1 MSTRKLVAKC
11 IATLLNNAEGIKFE
25 HSSEVTVPRNALL
38 NDNGI
43 VSRGLVERHTAN
55 HE

>member
-1 MSTRKLVAKC
+1 MKC
-11 IATLLNNAEGIKFE
+11 IATLRNNAEGIKVE

-38 NDNGI
+38 NKNG
-43 VSRGLVERHTAN
+43 VAPSGLVERHTDN